1 MKDTL
6 GDRMKDFYED
16 RTRFKLTRRTNTI
29 IRIDGKAFHTY
40 TKGLK
45 RPFDEGLME
54 DMNKTTEYLCQNIQG
69 AKFGY
74 VQSDEIS
81 ILITDYDDMS
91 THAWFDGNLQKMASI
106 AASLATAKFN
116 QLRMQRAY
124 QNLEVDPINHG
135 PTAYD
140 MSISGVLD
148 TKLAMFDARVFQIPY
163 QEEVINYFIWRQQDA
178 TRNSISSVAQANFS
192 QKELHGKKTNE
203 MQDMLMLQKG
213 INWNDFTPREK
224 RGSLIRKVE
233 HVFYKKTEQILD
245 GKTRILGED
254 ETYKRNKWEA
264 DPETPIFSQD
274 KNYLRTLM
282 PQFNIGKGNELVL
295 NFLSKKGIT
304 GQQAKTIAEWIEEF
318 RTL

>member
-1 MKDTL
+1 MKDPI
-6 GDRMKDFYED
+6 GDRMKSFYED
-16 RTRFKLTRRTNTI
+16 RTRYKLTRRTNTI
-29 IRIDGKAFHTY
+29 IRVDGKAFSNY
-40 TKGLK
+40 TKGLE
-45 RPFDEGLME
+45 RPFDAGLME

-81 ILITDYDDMS
+81 ILITDYDDIS

-124 QNLEVDPINHG
+124 RNLEVDQIDHG

-140 MSISGVLD
+140 MGISGVLD

-178 TRNSISSVAQANFS
+178 TRNSISSVAQS
-192 QKELHGKKTNE
+192 LYSPKELNGKKTGQMQE
-203 MQDMLMLQKG
+203 MIFQKG
-213 INWNDFTPREK
+213 INWNDYTPREK

-233 HVFYKKTEQILD
+233 KKH
-245 GKTRILGED
+245 TRHQGYHEGTDIPKEI
-254 ETYKRNKWEA
+254 EYTRNVWEA
-264 DPETPIFSQD
+264 DANTPIFSQE
-274 KNYLRTLM
+274 KGYLRFLM
-282 PQFNIGKGNELVL
+282 PQ
-295 NFLSKKGIT
+295 
-304 GQQAKTIAEWIEEF
+304 APDDKTA
-318 RTL
+318 TL

>member
-1 MKDTL
+1 MKDAL

-16 RTRFKLTRRTNTI
+16 RTRTKLARRTNTV

-45 RPFDEGLME
+45 RPFDQGLME
-54 DMNKTTEYLCQNIQG
+54 DMNRTTEFLCQNIQG

-81 ILITDYDDMS
+81 ILITDYDDIS

-116 QLRMQRAY
+116 QLRMARSTWEG
-124 QNLEVDPINHG
+124 NDIEG
-135 PTAYD
+135 
-140 MSISGVLD
+140 MLD
-148 TKLAMFDARVFQIPY
+148 HDDIQSFKLAMFDARVFQIPY
-163 QEEVINYFIWRQQDA
+163 QEEVFNYFIWRQQDA
-178 TRNSISSVAQANFS
+178 TRNSISSVAQAHFS
-192 QKELHGKKTNE
+192 SKELHGKKTGE

-233 HVFYKKTEQILD
+233 KKFIKSDSIED
-245 GKTRILGED
+245 VAKTPNNERID
-254 ETYKRNKWEA
+254 DKHIYTRSKWEA

-274 KNYLRTLM
+274 KAYLRWLM
-282 PQFNIGKGNELVL
+282 PQTPDYKLPIL
-295 NFLSKKGIT
+295 
-304 GQQAKTIAEWIEEF
+304 
-318 RTL
+318 

>member
-1 MKDTL
+1 MKDQL

-16 RTRFKLTRRTNTI
+16 RTRFKLARRTNTI

-40 TKGLK
+40 TKGLQ
-45 RPFDEGLME
+45 RPFDQGLME

-81 ILITDYDDMS
+81 ILITDYDDIS

-116 QLRMQRAY
+116 QLRMIRFAK
-124 QNLEVDPINHG
+124 NNVDPMATLASSLSDQTIRPNE
-135 PTAYD
+135 
-140 MSISGVLD
+140 IENF
-148 TKLAMFDARVFQIPY
+148 KLAMFDARVFQIPY

-178 TRNSISSVAQANFS
+178 TRNSISSVAQAYFS
-192 QKELHGKKTNE
+192 DKELHGKKTNQ
-203 MQDMLMLQKG
+203 MQDMLMMEKG

-233 HVFYKKTEQILD
+233 RVFKKPSNYYDPNTSYIPTSMTF
-245 GKTRILGED
+245 TR
-254 ETYKRNKWEA
+254 NVWEA
-264 DPETPIFSQD
+264 DEETPIFSQE
-274 KNYLRTLM
+274 KGYLRFLM
-282 PQFNIGKGNELVL
+282 PQ
-295 NFLSKKGIT
+295 
-304 GQQAKTIAEWIEEF
+304 APDDKTPM
-318 RTL
+318 L

>member
-1 MKDTL
+1 MKDEL

-16 RTRFKLTRRTNTI
+16 RTRYKLARRTNTI

-40 TKGLK
+40 TKGLQ

-81 ILITDYDDMS
+81 ILITDYDDLS
-91 THAWFDGNLQKMASI
+91 THAWFDNNLQKMASI

-116 QLRMQRAY
+116 QLRMARFSRNSGIEPKY
-124 QNLEVDPINHG
+124 RDES
-135 PTAYD
+135 Y
-140 MSISGVLD
+140 ISETEIELF
-148 TKLAMFDARVFQIPY
+148 KLATFDARVFQIPY

-192 QKELHGKKTNE
+192 DKELHGKKTND

-224 RGSLIRKVE
+224 RGSIICKFGE
-233 HVFYKKTEQILD
+233 ILVND
-245 GKTRILGED
+245 KGEKYTRS
-254 ETYKRNKWEA
+254 KWKA
-264 DPETPIFSQD
+264 DPDTPIFSQD
-274 KNYLRTLM
+274 KDYLRWRM
-282 PQFNIGKGNELVL
+282 SNSPDDESPVL
-295 NFLSKKGIT
+295 
-304 GQQAKTIAEWIEEF
+304 
-318 RTL
+318 

>member
-1 MKDTL
+1 MKDSL

-16 RTRFKLTRRTNTI
+16 RTRTKLARRTNTI

-40 TKGLK
+40 TKGLQ

-81 ILITDYDDMS
+81 ILITDYDDLS
-91 THAWFDGNLQKMASI
+91 THAWFDNNLQKMASI

-116 QLRMQRAY
+116 QLRMARFSRNSGIEPKY
-124 QNLEVDPINHG
+124 RDES
-135 PTAYD
+135 Y
-140 MSISGVLD
+140 ISETEIELF
-148 TKLAMFDARVFQIPY
+148 KLATFDARVFQIPY

-192 QKELHGKKTNE
+192 DKELHGKKTND

-224 RGSLIRKVE
+224 RGSIICKFGE
-233 HVFYKKTEQILD
+233 ILVND
-245 GKTRILGED
+245 KGEKYTRS
-254 ETYKRNKWEA
+254 KWKA
-264 DPETPIFSQD
+264 DPDTPIFSQD
-274 KNYLRTLM
+274 KDYLRWRM
-282 PQFNIGKGNELVL
+282 PNSPDDESPVL
-295 NFLSKKGIT
+295 
-304 GQQAKTIAEWIEEF
+304 
-318 RTL
+318 